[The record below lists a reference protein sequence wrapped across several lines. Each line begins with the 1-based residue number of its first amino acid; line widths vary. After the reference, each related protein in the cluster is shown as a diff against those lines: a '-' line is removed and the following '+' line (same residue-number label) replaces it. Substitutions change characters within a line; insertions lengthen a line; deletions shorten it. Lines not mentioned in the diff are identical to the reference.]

1 LPWATAICMTA
12 VLIIDAFDLVLLGY
26 LAPDVAASL
35 AISRAQIGVILT
47 ISLIGAALGGLSGG
61 YLGDKW
67 GRRPTIL
74 SCLALFGGA
83 TVISANTA
91 SLSMF
96 MVSRFFAGLG
106 LGTAAPNAA
115 ALLTEILPAARRSQ
129 TIVASY
135 ALSGTGTVLAGIVA
149 RWLLP
154 TGGWRECFMVGGV
167 VPLIL
172 WPVLYAII
180 PESPALLEA
189 RHQRAAASSTLLLFS
204 PGYLRDTLA
213 LWILVATNQFA
224 TVANANWGTT
234 VIGSLGYPH
243 PQAVSIMTGFNL
255 AGVLGALAT
264 GVAIRRCGSRR
275 TFAALATIAMAAAL
289 WLAFAL
295 RAGVGS
301 PISPLALR
309 VCVMTSGAALVS
321 LLQASYPVAAHIYPT
336 PVRASSI
343 GWAAGFGR
351 LGAIGSSMAG
361 VFFLAH
367 GGPYTFYLGMAA
379 ASLVTLAAAL
389 AVNRHIAPWRPRDD
403 HSLPPLHRVAGS

>member
-1 LPWATAICMTA
+1 MPWATAICMTA

-26 LAPDVAASL
+26 LAPDVATSL
-35 AISRAQIGVILT
+35 AISRAQVGVILT

-61 YLGDKW
+61 YLGDRW

-83 TVISANTA
+83 TLVSASTA
-91 SLSMF
+91 SLSVF
-96 MVSRFFAGLG
+96 MASRFLAGLG
-106 LGTAAPNAA
+106 LGTAAPNTA
-115 ALLTEILPAARRSQ
+115 ALLSEVLPAAWRSQ

-135 ALSGTGTVLAGIVA
+135 ALSGTGTVLAGVVA

-172 WPVLYAII
+172 WPLLYFII

-189 RHQRAAASSTLLLFS
+189 RRQRAAASPALLLFS

-234 VIGSLGYPH
+234 VIGSLGYPL
-243 PQAVSIMTGFNL
+243 PQAVNVMTGFNL

-264 GVAIRRCGSRR
+264 GVAMRRFGSRR
-275 TFAALATIAMAAAL
+275 TFVVLATSAMAVAL
-289 WLAFAL
+289 WLALAL
-295 RAGVGS
+295 RAGVAS
-301 PISPLALR
+301 PISLSALR
-309 VCVMTSGAALVS
+309 VCVVISGAALVS

-336 PVRASSI
+336 RVRASSI

-351 LGAIGSSMAG
+351 LGAISSSMAG

-367 GGPYTFYLGMAA
+367 GGPYTFYLGMAC
-379 ASLVTLAAAL
+379 ASLVTLAATLAL
-389 AVNRHIAPWRPRDD
+389 NRHIAPWRGAR
-403 HSLPPLHRVAGS
+403 